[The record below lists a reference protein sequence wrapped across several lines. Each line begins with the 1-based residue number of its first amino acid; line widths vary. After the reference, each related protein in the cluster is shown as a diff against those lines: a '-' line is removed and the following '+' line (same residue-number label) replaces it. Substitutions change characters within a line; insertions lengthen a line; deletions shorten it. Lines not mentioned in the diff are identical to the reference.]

1 MANENNG
8 SRVQTVGHRIRY
20 IEPNYTSDSRLMQGP
35 RGLHTYEFEN
45 PLEDYCIFVNL
56 KVEVRGRA
64 IRTDYTTNSKT
75 YTMNYYSQQGKE
87 AVSFLQGTN
96 YPTAKQNV
104 YGKDVPSLTTDYLD
118 HLYLN
123 DLVKRDA
130 NDVVSGTST
139 STELFGINS
148 IDIQYNNWMV
158 PEVTIKFTDVRGASL
173 FAAEEARH
181 HLTDSQ
187 GVNANADAS
196 VEGSFF
202 KCFFTFPY
210 PKFTLCVKGFY
221 GQPVAYELTCSDFR
235 ASFNSDT
242 GNFEATAK
250 FVGYAFSFL
259 GDVMMNALTA
269 APFSDYLGRKY
280 WEENVSNGRFVV
292 KDVNGQD
299 VPMMTI
305 GEIVTKID
313 SAMNEASGMVASSPE
328 VQEGLQLEEQSKQIN
343 SVSTAYQAYTTAI
356 YNCIKNAVEGSTE
369 DTGEFNFAIQD
380 GANLLA
386 FIPGASAGDT
396 FNGATTSW
404 WKPWD
409 ENKELDSAL
418 ESLQKVVE
426 DKEEYKSK
434 VEKINFKNLKPI
446 EVYNKY
452 GHYTGNTT
460 LDSFSA
466 IKNGINRNEEISNSR
481 KDGNENLIQRKEL
494 FYGYP
499 FIDNDLSGQ
508 LKKDKEQ
515 TDAAIQENQAE
526 ISEVTNKAIADCL
539 GFNPTVESITRIV
552 MAHFET
558 LTYMLTMCARDITG
572 QNRTLE
578 SLGITTENTK
588 DVSPEDKVVPP
599 FPKIT
604 KHVTEEGVEKDE
616 EAWVG
621 DFQGDWLEKDIVN
634 GLLNGINEMSE
645 LIKNAA
651 SGSTNESGN
660 LTAIMKVPLNPLD
673 MILDK
678 NPYGEVNFDDKSDF
692 AGHIVLRMFE
702 ILSLNKEF
710 ADVEDV
716 NKLGEAEAINFKE
729 FFKSPPQEFKQWLQ
743 DEKAVENIIN
753 IVKADSTN
761 TPVDKYGKSNKY
773 AWESIKGSS
782 TKHRALIKDW
792 TLNEFNGNGKTYLPI
807 QNASFSKI
815 ISDLGSPDANGK
827 YRYPRT
833 PKDYMISNSSKG
845 INSGGTSVASS
856 SGKLICIEPNPDRFS
871 IIAENQCKN
880 TGVNGE
886 LEKLYE
892 KFIDEAKYDA
902 SKFCKYIQGGKKFIK
917 VYTNGTSNST
927 EESSEDNDNEQE
939 TATTTSISTPQ
950 DIDDWAEK
958 FNNGLDGFS
967 KDSAH
972 KVDEYRV
979 LFIPAIKPDDSDIED
994 IDDNTGGAIAS
1005 NGTLFAQNYYY
1016 TRSLDEKAFLYL
1028 LSLGYY
1034 VNYGKA
1040 FDDLF
1045 DDGRCFTTAPKAS
1058 VLFAGCLCYFADK
1071 KDTDFEKSFLK
1082 MSDDKRIKNLR
1093 VDVRNDLAAY
1103 FKKWAFGE
1111 FAKID
1116 SYLSLKVDDT
1126 KAFFE
1131 DMTKSKGVVYT
1142 SDKDIKRIIDK
1153 YLPGLGANYGAVDDS
1168 IHWIGGESAMGG
1180 PSIRLGMKPD
1190 SYGAL
1195 MTTRLVLGSSTFVKT
1210 SDVFSGPSETFKIKN
1225 GKGEAFLKGFVSKL
1239 KESYLSDSGGTESS
1253 PTSTERAA
1261 DCKTDPDIKIGVYR
1275 YLKLLYDKW
1284 IAGSVFEQDFTIE
1297 KFFENPDKYFY
1308 FIDSYYNKIGDLII
1322 CNMGKFKDDV
1332 LNCETQDGYTL
1343 LSFLSQTYSQNKC
1356 NFLCIQNFL
1365 DLAETSNMERMFEP
1379 VSMMDMNIPDVTPNF
1394 IVQYPYETSSHLDLG
1409 DDGDYNY
1416 PDDSFSISK
1425 SPQMTGTGSEANKW
1439 PAPLNSGEDAGYY
1452 IPAFGVSY
1460 GKQYQSYFNNISISM
1475 DNPMVT
1481 EQSIKAQ
1488 FEIAS
1493 MNNENAKNNEGTS
1506 TRGMITMGQDLFTIY
1521 SNNSYTCEIDMM
1533 GDAWMQPLM
1542 YFELLNI
1549 PMFRGTYLI
1558 EKVSHHIEAGKMST
1572 HIVGV
1577 RMANTT
1583 TKIKK
1588 GWFWAADPVKTGED
1602 EEDMENQLAD
1612 VTNDCAYASYPLGG
1626 VGGGIGGMLIS
1637 QNGLSAM
1644 NYYEAGNNK
1653 WYTGGDKG
1661 KNNGDGA
1668 GTTCG
1673 PGLTGKY
1680 LSHGKTASGLK
1691 QGFLDAL
1698 RDHDKRIRKWIKGK
1712 KFKQESIDSFY
1723 HLDHWGPGLAQS
1735 KIPNF
1740 HNDKEVSNF
1749 WLGQY
1754 KKGKNAKDNPGW
1766 QGFCCGYA
1774 WIIDN
1779 AKPSPPDGWYTGQ
1792 EARAKAGY
1800 DIYHSLDKPL
1810 LQAMHLS
1817 APPAVN
1823 DKTQKDGKT
1832 KGIWDDFVY
1841 SVNQTSQNTPSCGLN
1856 VGSVKKGPNQGWLT
1870 TGNNGTGGADKLAT
1884 VFDIVLNAYGEYVQE
1899 LWWVA
1904 RNNHD
1909 NQGPDHLEVI
1919 VSEKPKM
1926 NSIKVGMKIL
1936 GSDEPF
1942 KGINENSN
1950 EKYRR
1955 AIVKFY
1961 SQNNRHSSKSE
1972 NEGVYGKVVQSKI
1985 PKSDWEKLKPTSC
1998 AELMQEAGGGDYSGG
2013 GTIDAN
2019 KKIGRWNV
2027 GKSCQYAISHA
2038 RSKSTG
2044 QCAKYVCNAIE
2055 AGGIKSPRQDKA
2067 WQIRANQIP
2076 QKQGWSL
2083 IKDGTITK
2091 DQNESLNSG
2100 RQMGD
2105 IGVMGSAQTERS
2117 SSPRCF
2123 HMAIWTGNE
2132 WVSDYRQGNEMV
2144 PGNYFKYTPNFP
2156 YSIYRYNG

>member
-1 MANENNG
+1 MANEN
-8 SRVQTVGHRIRY
+8 SESHVKTIGHRIRY
-20 IEPNYTSDSRLMQGP
+20 IEPNYTSDSRPMSGP

-75 YTMNYYSQQGKE
+75 YTMNYFSQQGKE
-87 AVSFLQGTN
+87 AVSFLQGTK

-123 DLVKRDA
+123 DLVKRDV

-139 STELFGINS
+139 TTELFGINS

-187 GVNANADAS
+187 DVNGNADAS

-269 APFSDYLGRKY
+269 APFSDYLGKTY
-280 WEENVSNGRFVV
+280 WEENVANGRFVV
-292 KDVNGQD
+292 KDVNGQE

-328 VQEGLQLEEQSKQIN
+328 AQEGLQLEQQSNQIN
-343 SVSTAYQAYTTAI
+343 NVSTAYQAYTTAI
-356 YNCIKNAVEGSTE
+356 YNCIKNAVEGTKE
-369 DTGEFNFAIQD
+369 DAGEFNFAIQD

-409 ENKELDSAL
+409 ENKELDSAF
-418 ESLQKVVE
+418 ESLQKVAE

-434 VEKINFKNLKPI
+434 VEKINFNNLKSI
-446 EVYNKY
+446 QVYDKN
-452 GHYTGNTT
+452 GHYAGNST

-466 IKNGINRNEEISNSR
+466 IKNGINRNEEISNGK
-481 KDGNENLIQRKEL
+481 KDGDENLIQRKKL
-494 FYGYP
+494 FYAYA

-526 ISEVTNKAIADCL
+526 ISEVTNQAIADCL
-539 GFNPTVESITRIV
+539 GFNPTVEAITRIV

-572 QNRTLE
+572 QSRTLE

-588 DVSPEDKVVPP
+588 DISPDDKVVPP
-599 FPKIT
+599 FPKVT

-616 EAWVG
+616 EAWIG
-621 DFQGDWLEKDIVN
+621 DFSGDWLEKDIVN
-634 GLLNGINEMSE
+634 GLLNGINEMAE

-651 SGSTNESGN
+651 SGNTSESGS

-678 NPYGEVNFDDKSDF
+678 KPYGDINFDDKSDF
-692 AGHIVLRMFE
+692 AGHVVLRMFE

-710 ADVEDV
+710 ADAEDV
-716 NKLGEAEAINFKE
+716 SKLGEAEAINFKE
-729 FFKSPPQEFKQWLQ
+729 FFKNPPQEFKQWLQ

-761 TPVDKYGKSNKY
+761 APVDKYGKNNKY
-773 AWESIKGSS
+773 AWESNNGSA
-782 TKHRALIKDW
+782 TTHRPLIKDW
-792 TLNEFNGNGKTYLPI
+792 TLNEYNGNDKTYLPV

-815 ISDLGSPDANGK
+815 MRDFGSPDANGK
-827 YRYPRT
+827 YKYPHT
-833 PKDYMISNSSKG
+833 PQDYIISKSSAG

-886 LEKLYE
+886 LGDLYE
-892 KFIDEAKYDA
+892 KFMDEAKYDA
-902 SKFCKYIQGGKKFIK
+902 DDFCDYIQDGKDFIK
-917 VYTNGTSNST
+917 VYATSTSDGTSGST
-927 EESSEDNDNEQE
+927 EESSEDDEKEQN
-939 TATTTSISTPQ
+939 TANTSSECTPQ
-950 DIDDWAEK
+950 DIDDWAEQ
-958 FNNGLDGFS
+958 FNNGLDVFS
-967 KDSAH
+967 EDNTH
-972 KVDEYRV
+972 KVDDYRV

-994 IDDNTGGAIAS
+994 IDDNAGGVIAS
-1005 NGTLFAQNYYY
+1005 NGTLFAQSYYY
-1016 TRSLDEKAFLYL
+1016 SRPIDEKAFMYL

-1034 VNYGKA
+1034 IDYDKA

-1045 DDGRCFTTAPKAS
+1045 DDDRYFTTAPKAS

-1071 KDTDFEKSFLK
+1071 KDTNFEKTFLK
-1082 MSDDKRIKNLR
+1082 MSDDDRIQDLR
-1093 VDVRNDLAAY
+1093 IDVRNDLASY
-1103 FKKWAFGE
+1103 FKKWVSGDFT
-1111 FAKID
+1111 KID

-1126 KAFFE
+1126 NAFFN
-1131 DMTKSKGVVYT
+1131 DLSDSKGVVYT
-1142 SDKDIKRIIDK
+1142 SDDDIKRIVEK
-1153 YLPGLGANYGAVDDS
+1153 YLPGLNANYGAVDDS
-1168 IHWIGGESAMGG
+1168 IHWIGGQSALGG
-1180 PSIRLGMKPD
+1180 PSIRLAMKPD

-1210 SDVFSGPSETFKIKN
+1210 SDVFSDPSETYKIKS
-1225 GKGEAFLKGFVSKL
+1225 GKGEAFLKSFVSKL
-1239 KESYLSDSGGTESS
+1239 KDSYLSDSGSTDSA
-1253 PTSTERAA
+1253 PASTERAA

-1284 IAGSVFEQDFTIE
+1284 IAGSVFEQDFTME

-1322 CNMGKFKDDV
+1322 INMGKFKDDV

-1356 NFLCIQNFL
+1356 NFLCIQNFM
-1365 DLAETSNMERMFEP
+1365 DLAKPSNLECVFQP

-1409 DDGDYNY
+1409 DEGDYGY
-1416 PDDSFSISK
+1416 SDDSFSISQ
-1425 SPQMTGTGSEANKW
+1425 SPQNTGTGSEANKW

-1493 MNNENAKNNEGTS
+1493 INNENAKNNEGTS

-1588 GWFWAADPVKTGED
+1588 GWFWAADPVSTGED
-1602 EEDMENQLAD
+1602 DEENLENQLAD

-1626 VGGGIGGMLIS
+1626 GIGGMLIS

-1644 NYYEAGNNK
+1644 NYFEAGNVK
-1653 WYTGGDKG
+1653 WYTGGDEG
-1661 KNNGDGA
+1661 KNIKDGR

-1673 PGLTGKY
+1673 PGLTGQY
-1680 LSHGKTASGLK
+1680 LSHGKTASGLR

-1735 KIPNF
+1735 HIPKF
-1740 HNDKEVSNF
+1740 QNDNDVCNF
-1749 WLGQY
+1749 WLQQY
-1754 KKGKNAKDNPGW
+1754 QTEKGKNYPGW
-1766 QGFCCGYA
+1766 QGFCCGYV
-1774 WIIDN
+1774 WIIN
-1779 AKPSPPDGWYTGQ
+1779 NSEPKVNWYDKDQ
-1792 EARAKAGY
+1792 RARAKAGY
-1800 DIYHSLDKPL
+1800 DMYHSLDKPL
-1810 LQAMHLS
+1810 LQAMNMS

-1823 DKTQKDGKT
+1823 DKTEKNGKT
-1832 KGIWDDFVY
+1832 KGIWDDFVA

-1904 RNNHD
+1904 KKNQV
-1909 NQGPDHLEVI
+1909 NQGPDHLELV
-1919 VSEKPKM
+1919 VSEKP
-1926 NSIKVGMKIL
+1926 NGNAIKVGMKIA
-1936 GSDEPF
+1936 GSNEPY
-1942 KGINENSN
+1942 KGVNANTN

-1955 AIVKFY
+1955 AIVKYF
-1961 SQNNRHSSKSE
+1961 SQNNRHSSKNE

-1985 PKSDWEKLKPTSC
+1985 PKDDWEKLKPTSC

-2027 GKSCQYAISHA
+2027 GKACQYAVSHA
-2038 RSKSTG
+2038 RPKSIG
-2044 QCAKYVCNAIE
+2044 WCAQYTCDAIE
-2055 AGGIKSPRQDKA
+2055 AGGIKAPRQDKA
-2067 WQIRANQIP
+2067 WQIRVNKIP

-2091 DQNESLNSG
+2091 DQNTSLNSG

-2105 IGVMGSAQTERS
+2105 IGVMGNAQTERS
-2117 SSPRCF
+2117 SRPHCY